1 MLKRTKIKAPN
12 AVDVFF
18 FLGAALISLGAGL
31 LAGLPAGLICAGG
44 FSLAAA
50 WLAEKPEGE
59 DGEKK
64 R

>member
-1 MLKRTKIKAPN
+1 MLKRNKMKAPG

-31 LAGLPAGLICAGG
+31 WAGMPAGLITDGG

-50 WLAEKPEGE
+50 WFAEKPEGE
-59 DGEKK
+59 DGERK